1 MSDLTLVEK
10 IIVWAIPVLFAI
22 TVHEVAH
29 GWVASR
35 LGDQT
40 ARSMGRLTLN
50 PIKHIDPLG
59 TVALP
64 VILFYLSSLS
74 GGGVIF
80 GWAKPVPV
88 NWQNLGH
95 PRRDMALVA
104 AAGPCANLVMLLLW
118 AMLAKL
124 ITVVTHNTIWV
135 TELVLIMCSIGI
147 TINIVLMVLNLFPV
161 LPLDGGR
168 IMTSLLPKRIAIT
181 YARLEPFGLLLL
193 VILLATGILGNI
205 LGPVTSSIEGLV
217 FKIIN

>member
-1 MSDLTLVEK
+1 MPDLTFVEK
-10 IIVWAIPVLFAI
+10 IIVWAIPVVFAI

-40 ARSMGRLTLN
+40 ARNKGRLTLN
-50 PIKHIDPLG
+50 PIKHMDPIG
-59 TVALP
+59 TVVLP
-64 VILFYLSSLS
+64 IVLLYI
-74 GGGVIF
+74 GGFIF

-104 AAGPCANLVMLLLW
+104 AAGPGANLGMLMLW
-118 AMLAKL
+118 ALLAKL
-124 ITVVTHNTIWV
+124 IVVLTQNPVWV
-135 TELVLIMCSIGI
+135 TEFILIMCTIGI
-147 TINIVLMVLNLFPV
+147 TINIVLMVLNLFPL

-168 IMTSLLPKRIAIT
+168 IMMSLLPAHLALS

-193 VILLATGILGNI
+193 VLLLVTGILGDI
-205 LGPVTSSIEGLV
+205 LGPVVSSIEGFILNL
-217 FKIIN
+217 IH

>member
-50 PIKHIDPLG
+50 PIKHIDPIG
-59 TVALP
+59 TVVLP
-64 VILFYLSSLS
+64 MVLLYI
-74 GGGVIF
+74 GGFIF
-80 GWAKPVPV
+80 GGAKPVPV

-104 AAGPCANLVMLLLW
+104 AAGPCANLVMLVLW
-118 AMLAKL
+118 ALLGKL
-124 ITVVTHNTIWV
+124 LFLLNQNPVWLL
-135 TELVLIMCSIGI
+135 ELLQPMYRIGI
-147 TINIVLMVLNLFPV
+147 W
-161 LPLDGGR
+161 
-168 IMTSLLPKRIAIT
+168 
-181 YARLEPFGLLLL
+181 
-193 VILLATGILGNI
+193 
-205 LGPVTSSIEGLV
+205 
-217 FKIIN
+217 

>member
-40 ARSMGRLTLN
+40 ARRLGRLTLN
-50 PIKHIDPLG
+50 PIKHIDPIG
-59 TVALP
+59 TVVLPAL
-64 VILFYLSSLS
+64 LLYL
-74 GGGVIF
+74 GGFIF

-104 AAGPCANLVMLLLW
+104 AAGPCANLVMLVLW
-118 AMLAKL
+118 ALLGKL
-124 ITVVTHNTIWV
+124 LFLLNQNPVWLL
-135 TELVLIMCSIGI
+135 ELLQPMYRIGI
-147 TINIVLMVLNLFPV
+147 WINIILMVLNLFPL

-168 IMTSLLPKRIAIT
+168 IMTSLLPASLAT
-181 YARLEPFGLLLL
+181 AYSRLEPFGLLLL
-193 VILLATGILGNI
+193 VLLLATGILGNI
-205 LGPVTSSIEGLV
+205 LGPVVTSMEGFIYNL
-217 FKIIN
+217 IR

>member
-10 IIVWAIPVLFAI
+10 VIVWAIPVVFAI

-50 PIKHIDPLG
+50 PIKHMDLIG
-59 TVALP
+59 TVVLPMALLY
-64 VILFYLSSLS
+64 I
-74 GGGVIF
+74 GGIIF

-88 NWQNLGH
+88 NWQNLRH

-104 AAGPCANLVMLLLW
+104 AAGPCANLVMLVLW
-118 AMLAKL
+118 ALLAKL
-124 ITVVTHNTIWV
+124 IVVLTQNPVWV
-135 TELVLIMCSIGI
+135 TEFMLIMCRIGI
-147 TINIVLMVLNLFPV
+147 TINIVLMVLNLFPL

-168 IMTSLLPKRIAIT
+168 VMTSLLPARLAMT
-181 YARLEPFGLLLL
+181 YSRLEPYGLLLL
-193 VILLATGILGNI
+193 LVLLVTGVLGNI
-205 LGPVTSSIEGLV
+205 LIPVISPIERFVYSL
-217 FKIIN
+217 IR

>member
-40 ARSMGRLTLN
+40 ARRLGRLTLN
-50 PIKHIDPLG
+50 PIKHIDPIG
-59 TVALP
+59 TVVLPAL
-64 VILFYLSSLS
+64 LLYL
-74 GGGVIF
+74 GGFIF

-104 AAGPCANLVMLLLW
+104 AAGPGANLVMLVLW
-118 AMLAKL
+118 ALLGKL
-124 ITVVTHNTIWV
+124 LFLLNQNPVWLL
-135 TELVLIMCSIGI
+135 ELLQPMYRIGI
-147 TINIVLMVLNLFPV
+147 WINIILMVLNLFPL

-168 IMTSLLPKRIAIT
+168 IMTSLLPASLAT
-181 YARLEPFGLLLL
+181 AYSRLEPFGLLLL
-193 VILLATGILGNI
+193 VLLLATGILGNI
-205 LGPVTSSIEGLV
+205 LGPVVTSMEGFIYNL
-217 FKIIN
+217 IR